1 MSLRERLHRL
11 ENRFYAAIR
20 HPSADEVA
28 SAPLGPAGLDALHG
42 AAHCLVVSYRRNG
55 QPIATPVWFAI
66 DGDRLVFESD
76 ADSLKLKRI
85 GRNPHV
91 RVAPC
96 TSRGRP
102 LAPPAEATARILDP
116 DQEPE
121 AERALAEKYG
131 WSRRLTSRLRP
142 TSPAGLAYVE
152 VTPGPSSHRH
162 RAHG

>member
-11 ENRFYAAIR
+11 ENRFYVAIR
-20 HPSADEVA
+20 DPSAGDVA
-28 SAPLGPAGLDALHG
+28 DAPLGPAGLDALHD
-42 AAHCLVVSYRRNG
+42 HEYCLVVSYRRSG

-85 GRNPHV
+85 GRNPKV

-96 TSRGRP
+96 SSRGRP
-102 LAPPAEATARILDP
+102 LAPPAEATARILD
-116 DQEPE
+116 DDEEPA

-131 WSRRLTSRLRP
+131 WSRTLTSRIRP
-142 TSPAGLAYVE
+142 TSPAGFAYVE
-152 VTPGPSSHRH
+152 VTAAPTNGE
-162 RAHG
+162 